1 MWACSVD
8 GSFGTGLRSS
18 ASAVVFCNGLCG
30 SQREVSLM
38 GSEANIYRVIRD
50 YVGLVKWWLLGV
62 LEDSWLHGSS
72 SE

>member
-1 MWACSVD
+1 MWECSVD
-8 GSFGTGLRSS
+8 VSIGTGLRSS
-18 ASAVVFCNGLCG
+18 ALAVVFCNGLSV

-62 LEDSWLHGSS
+62 LEDPWLHS

>member
-1 MWACSVD
+1 MWECSVD
-8 GSFGTGLRSS
+8 VSLGTGLHSS
-18 ASAVVFCNGLCG
+18 ALAVVFCNGLSV

-62 LEDSWLHGSS
+62 LEDPWLHS